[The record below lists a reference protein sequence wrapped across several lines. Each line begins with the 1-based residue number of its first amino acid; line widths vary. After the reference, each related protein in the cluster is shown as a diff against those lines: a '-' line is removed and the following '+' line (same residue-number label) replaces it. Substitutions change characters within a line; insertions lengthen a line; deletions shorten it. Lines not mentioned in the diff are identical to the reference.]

1 MNAILPGPPQPGKQN
16 ASTLLFDKPDL
27 CDERPAAPPRNDRRS
42 ESSIYIYLA
51 ESGIN
56 IKYHPA
62 LQRRSNLFILLIA
75 LLAYSPWFLFELVTL
90 TCDRK
95 PYPEQY
101 SVVQVMV

>member
-16 ASTLLFDKPDL
+16 ASTLLFDKLDL
-27 CDERPAAPPRNDRRS
+27 CNERPAAPPRNDRRS
-42 ESSIYIYLA
+42 ESGIYIYLA

-56 IKYHPA
+56 NIPRYKDA
-62 LQRRSNLFILLIA
+62 NNLFILLIA